1 MPVTSEMNAIL
12 GLIRDSKRVLIS
24 SHENPDGD
32 AIGSMLAL
40 GLGIEQM
47 GKEAVF
53 YNKDGVPEIL
63 RFLPHSDRIVKSL
76 DDIEGTFD
84 LVFAVDCTGTNRA
97 GREFEDFLS
106 TGRGGKVIIM
116 DHHQTNNS
124 SADFRLLDPRSSST
138 GIIIYS
144 VLKQLPVE
152 ITSDIADNIYTTIIG
167 DTGSF
172 RYSNTN
178 PDTFRVAAELVEH
191 GADPAEIS
199 ESLFESEPLRK
210 LKLIGLVLPTLEV
223 SGDKKIAS
231 VYVDK
236 NMFAQTGARRE
247 DTEGI
252 VNIPRSI
259 KGVEIALLFREENDK
274 DGSLWK
280 VSLRSKGQVDVAKI
294 AERFGGGGHNKAA
307 GCSLAGDLN
316 EVKKRI
322 FESVREVLP

>member
-1 MPVTSEMNAIL
+1 MRSDMDTIL
-12 GLIRDSKRVLIS
+12 GLIRDAKRVLVS

-32 AIGSMLAL
+32 AIGSTLAL
-40 GLGIEQM
+40 GLGMEQL
-47 GKEAVF
+47 GKEVVF

-76 DDIEGTFD
+76 DGIEGTFD

-97 GREFEDFLS
+97 GSEFEDFLS
-106 TGRGGKVIIM
+106 TGRGGKVIII

-124 SADFRLLDPRSSST
+124 SADLHLLDPRSSST
-138 GIIIYS
+138 GIIVYS

-152 ITSDIADNIYTTIIG
+152 INSDIADNIYTTIIG

-199 ESLFESEPLRK
+199 EALFESEPLRK

-236 NMFAQTGARRE
+236 KMFAQSGACRE

-259 KGVEIALLFREENDK
+259 KGVEVAVLFREEVDK

-280 VSLRSKGQVDVAKI
+280 VSFRSKGQVDVAKV
-294 AERFGGGGHNKAA
+294 AEGFGGGGHYRAA
-307 GCSLAGDLN
+307 GCSLAGDLD
-316 EVKKRI
+316 EVKKRVI
-322 FESVREVLP
+322 ESVREVLP

>member
-1 MPVTSEMNAIL
+1 VTSEMNAIL

-76 DDIEGTFD
+76 DEIEGTFD

-97 GREFEDFLS
+97 GREFEDFLR
-106 TGRGGKVIIM
+106 TGRCGKVIIM

-152 ITSDIADNIYTTIIG
+152 INSDIADNIYTTIIG

-178 PDTFRVAAELVEH
+178 PDTFRVAAELVEY

-199 ESLFESEPLRK
+199 EALFESEPLRK

-259 KGVEIALLFREENDK
+259 KGVEIAVLFREENVK

-280 VSLRSKGQVDVAKI
+280 VSFRSKGQVDVAKI
-294 AERFGGGGHNKAA
+294 AEGFGGGGHNRAA

>member
-1 MPVTSEMNAIL
+1 MSGELETIV
-12 GLIRDSKRVLIS
+12 GLIRGAGRVLIS

-40 GLGIEQM
+40 GLGIEQL
-47 GKEAVF
+47 GKEVVY
-53 YNKDGVPEIL
+53 YNKDGVPELL
-63 RFLPHSDRIVKSL
+63 RFLPRSERIGKSINE
-76 DDIEGTFD
+76 IEGTFD
-84 LVFAVDCTGTNRA
+84 LVFALDCTGTNRA
-97 GREFEDFLS
+97 GEDFEGFIKS
-106 TGRGGKVIIM
+106 GRCGKVVIM

-124 SADFRLLDPRSSST
+124 SADFHLLDPRSSST
-138 GIIIYS
+138 GMIVYS
-144 VLKQLPVE
+144 VLKRLPVK
-152 ITSDIADNIYTTIIG
+152 IDRDIAENVYTTIIG

-191 GADPAEIS
+191 GADPAGIS
-199 ESLFESEPLRK
+199 EALFESEPLRK

-223 SGDKKIAS
+223 SEDKKIAS

-236 NMFAQTGARRE
+236 SMFSQAEACRE

-259 KGVEIALLFREENDK
+259 KGVEVAMLFREEGGR

-280 VSLRSKGQVDVAKI
+280 VSFRSKGEVDVARI
-294 AERFGGGGHNKAA
+294 AEGFGGGGHKKAA
-307 GCSLAGDLN
+307 GCTLSGNLD

-322 FESVREVLP
+322 FGSIREVLP

>member
-1 MPVTSEMNAIL
+1 MRSDMDTIL
-12 GLIRDSKRVLIS
+12 GLIRNAKRVLVS

-32 AIGSMLAL
+32 AIGSTLAL

-47 GKEAVF
+47 GKEVVF
-53 YNKDGVPEIL
+53 YNKDGVPETL

-76 DDIEGTFD
+76 DGIEGTFD
-84 LVFAVDCTGTNRA
+84 LAFAVDCTGTNRA
-97 GREFEDFLS
+97 GSEFEDFLS

-124 SADFRLLDPRSSST
+124 SADLHLLDPRSSST
-138 GIIIYS
+138 GIIVYS
-144 VLKQLPVE
+144 LLKQLPVE
-152 ITSDIADNIYTTIIG
+152 INSDIADNIYTTIIG

-191 GADPAEIS
+191 GVDPAEIS
-199 ESLFESEPLRK
+199 EALFESEPLRK

-231 VYVDK
+231 VYVDNK
-236 NMFAQTGARRE
+236 MFAQSGACRE

-259 KGVEIALLFREENDK
+259 KGVEVALLFREEVDK

-280 VSLRSKGQVDVAKI
+280 VSFRSKGQVDVAKV
-294 AERFGGGGHNKAA
+294 AEGFGGGGHYRAA
-307 GCSLAGDLN
+307 GCSLAGDLD
-316 EVKKRI
+316 EVKKRVI
-322 FESVREVLP
+322 ESVREVLP

>member
-1 MPVTSEMNAIL
+1 MSSELETIL
-12 GLIRDSKRVLIS
+12 GLIRGAERVLIS

-47 GKEAVF
+47 GKEVAY

-63 RFLPHSDRIVKSL
+63 RFLPGSERIGKSI
-76 DDIEGTFD
+76 DEIKETFD
-84 LVFAVDCTGTNRA
+84 LTFAVDCTGTNRA
-97 GREFEDFLS
+97 GEEFENFLG
-106 TGRGGKVIIM
+106 TGRGGKVVIM

-124 SADFRLLDPRSSST
+124 SADYDLLDPDSSST
-138 GIIIYS
+138 GVIIYS
-144 VLKQLPVE
+144 VLKHLPVE
-152 ITSDIADNIYTTIIG
+152 INRDIAENIYTTIIG

-178 PDTFRVAAELVEH
+178 PDTFRVAAELVER
-191 GADPAEIS
+191 GADPARIS
-199 ESLFESEPLRK
+199 EALFESEPLRK
-210 LKLIGLVLPTLEV
+210 LKLIGLVLPTLELSV
-223 SGDKKIAS
+223 DKKIAS

-236 NMFAQTGARRE
+236 SMLSQAGALRE

-259 KGVEIALLFREENDK
+259 KGVEVAVLFREEGGDN
-274 DGSLWK
+274 GPIWK
-280 VSLRSKGQVDVAKI
+280 VSFRSKGDVDVAGI
-294 AERFGGGGHNKAA
+294 AEEFGGGGHKKAA
-307 GCSLAGDLN
+307 GCSIGGSLE

-322 FESVREVLP
+322 FEEIREVLP